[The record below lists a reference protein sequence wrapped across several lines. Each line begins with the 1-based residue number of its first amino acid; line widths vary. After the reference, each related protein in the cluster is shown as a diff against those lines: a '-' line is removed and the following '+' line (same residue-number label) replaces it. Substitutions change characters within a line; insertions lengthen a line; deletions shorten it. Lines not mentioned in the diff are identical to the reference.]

1 MQNESAGQ
9 WAGPAGGRRDGVEPA
24 VRPVLEVGE
33 RPLQGAELVLQEPES
48 AGAAENNDPR
58 GLYHR
63 GGEGPEET
71 RVGARDCRQAH
82 III

>member
-48 AGAAENNDPR
+48 AGAAEDNDAR
-58 GLYHR
+58 GLHHR
-63 GGEGPEET
+63 SGECPEET